1 MDLKNRIPNFE
12 DIRMFNPLLKNKSIE
27 SVGDVIKYTDF
38 YLPVYP
44 QYIWD
49 DMEERVCRG
58 EPRPPRCIFLPEKAL
73 MK

>member
-1 MDLKNRIPNFE
+1 MDLKNKVPNFE
-12 DIRMFNPLLKNKSIE
+12 DLRMFNPLQKSSIDN
-27 SVGDVIKYTDF
+27 VGDVIKYSDF

-49 DMEERVCRG
+49 EVVERLNNG
-58 EPRPPRCIFLPEKAL
+58 NGRPPKCIFLPEKVL